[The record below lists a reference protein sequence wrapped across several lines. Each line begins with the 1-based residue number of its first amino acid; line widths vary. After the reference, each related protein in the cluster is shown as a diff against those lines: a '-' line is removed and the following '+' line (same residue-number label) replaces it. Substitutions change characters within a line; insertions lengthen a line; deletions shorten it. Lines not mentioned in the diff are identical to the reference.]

1 MTKSTLRA
9 DLFTSRLKIRKKAK
23 SFPSLT
29 AHKAALISVS

>member
-1 MTKSTLRA
+1 MNQWL
-9 DLFTSRLKIRKKAK
+9 LKNTK